1 MSLIESGVT
10 VIQPQNNCKKF
21 LKSGATC
28 DTVSQRV
35 QQILKKCF
43 PFFNSGVTGDTASQI
58 LAQNPTS
65 LV

>member
-10 VIQPQNNCKKF
+10 VIQPQNICKKI
-21 LKSGATC
+21 LKSCATC

-43 PFFNSGVTGDTASQI
+43 AVFKSGVTGDTVTQKGSQNY
-58 LAQNPTS
+58 QS